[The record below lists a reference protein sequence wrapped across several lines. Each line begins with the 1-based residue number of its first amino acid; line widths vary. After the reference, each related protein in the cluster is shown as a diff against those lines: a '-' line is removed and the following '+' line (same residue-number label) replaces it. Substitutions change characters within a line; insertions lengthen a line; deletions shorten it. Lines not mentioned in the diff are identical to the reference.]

1 MWLTTVDDGAVL
13 PQLLPIVSGLLYR
26 QKHYA
31 YLAWPLGLNTRV
43 TMYDTETFTRRL
55 EFETPGAFVAGVFPP
70 SGPADMPAPLPTTS
84 RERRRAPTTSPST
97 RQSSPCSR
105 ARRRCRRT
113 APGWRS
119 PAPPSSSA
127 SSR

>member
-70 SGPADMPAPLPTTS
+70 SGPADMPAPLPDDFSGTT
-84 RERRRAPTTSPST
+84 PSAHDEPFNQAVEPLQ
-97 RQSSPCSR
+97 QSSETVSENG
-105 ARRRCRRT
+105 AGL
-113 APGWRS
+113 AIPG
-119 PAPPSSSA
+119 SS
-127 SSR
+127 